1 MTPFLFLIF
10 QLKKMINIKDRYN
23 RTNILI
29 ERDTIDAEYVQVN
42 QFENDVES
50 INKRIAELS
59 KKIDDTPHFP
69 TVILQE
75 IKTVDMTELSEI
87 VTPDEEFDG
96 MKTVEINAF
105 QVYDRGVNEG
115 VEQGYNNAKSE
126 LTDIVIT
133 ENGEY
138 TTEQGFNR
146 VTVDV
151 SGGIDYDAYS
161 YSKKT
166 VDEDSFKQIGWNS
179 DDINYFKVNVNPDAY
194 NVEYKVSDENVALCN
209 DIEDVFWSSTKINDS
224 IKKNPEF
231 QYIKPI
237 TLQDTWAYGTFS
249 DCHYLKALCEIK
261 GEPREEL
268 GEFFKNC
275 YNLEFI
281 PQIQLKSGAQ
291 VYTNNAFENCHKLTI
306 IPDIFNDCNIFMP
319 SNMFDGCHSLRQ
331 LPWLNFYTKEDVYC
345 FAMFKDCRT
354 ITTIPEYD
362 FSSADNVEQLL
373 NNCVNL
379 KSLPLLDFGK
389 VKKINSFFGENEL
402 TYLTDL
408 GGFKDLNID
417 WNDNNGLAK
426 CPNLTVESIINV
438 FENLYD
444 FNGEGTT
451 RTIQIHTN
459 VYNQLSEEQL
469 AIATNKGWVISMTE

>member
-1 MTPFLFLIF
+1 
-10 QLKKMINIKDRYN
+10 MINIKDRYN

-29 ERDTIDAEYVQVN
+29 ERDEVEANYVQVN

-69 TVILQE
+69 TVILQDL
-75 IKTVDMTELSEI
+75 KTVDMTELTEL
-87 VTPDEEFDG
+87 VTADEEYDG
-96 MKTVEINAF
+96 MKSVEINAF
-105 QVYDRGVNEG
+105 QVYDRGVNDG
-115 VEQGYNNAKSE
+115 IEQGYNNAKSE

-151 SGGIDYDAYS
+151 SSSGGGIDYDAYS

-166 VDEDSFKQIGWNS
+166 VDEDSFKQIGWS
-179 DDINYFKVNVNPDAY
+179 DDDINYFKVNVTPDAY

-209 DIEDVFWSSTKINDS
+209 DIEDVFWESTEINDS

-237 TLQDTWAYGTFS
+237 TLQNSFAYGTFS

-281 PQIQLKSGAQ
+281 PQIQFKSGALI
-291 VYTNNAFENCHKLTI
+291 YLNDTFKNCHKLTI
-306 IPDIFNDCNIFMP
+306 IPDIFNDCIIFMP
-319 SNMFDGCHSLRQ
+319 SNAFDGCHSLRQ
-331 LPWLNFYTKEDVYC
+331 LPWLNFSKEETT
-345 FAMFKDCRT
+345 FSFMFKDCRS

-362 FSSADNVEQLL
+362 FSSATQVDQMLK
-373 NNCVNL
+373 NCVNL
-379 KSLPLLDFGK
+379 KSLPLLDFSK
-389 VKKINSFFGENEL
+389 VKNINSFFGENEL

-408 GGFKDLNID
+408 GGFKGLKID
-417 WNDNNGLAK
+417 WNDGYGLNK
-426 CPNLTVESIINV
+426 CPNLTKESVLNVINH
-438 FENLYD
+438 LYD
-444 FNGEGTT
+444 FRANGDSTT
-451 RTIQIHTN
+451 TKTIKFN
-459 VYNQLSEEQL
+459 SKSLSLLSDEEKQ
-469 AIATNKGWVISMTE
+469 IATNKGWVISMTE

>member
-1 MTPFLFLIF
+1 
-10 QLKKMINIKDRYN
+10 MINIKDRYN
-23 RTNILI
+23 KTNILI

-75 IKTVDMTELSEI
+75 LKTVDMTELTEI

-96 MKTVEINAF
+96 MKQVEINAF

-115 VEQGYNNAKSE
+115 IEQGYNNAKSE
-126 LTDIVIT
+126 LTDIYIT

-151 SGGIDYDAYS
+151 SSSGGGIDYDAYS

-194 NVEYKVSDENVALCN
+194 NVEYKVSDENIALCN
-209 DIEDVFWSSTKINDS
+209 DVEDVFYNSSVIDDI

-237 TLQDTWAYGTFS
+237 TLQDTFAFGTFS
-249 DCHYLKALCEIK
+249 NCHYLKAIGQIK

-268 GEFFKNC
+268 GELFKNC

-291 VYTNNAFENCHKLTI
+291 IYANNAFENCHKLTI
-306 IPDIFNDCNIFMP
+306 IPDIFNDCYILLP

-331 LPWLNFYTKEDVYC
+331 LPWLNFGEETT
-345 FAMFKDCRT
+345 FSFMFKDCRS

-362 FSSADNVEQLL
+362 FSSATHVGQMLK
-373 NNCVNL
+373 NCVNL
-379 KSLPLLDFGK
+379 KSLPLLDFSN
-389 VKKINSFFGENEL
+389 VKNINSFFGENEL

-408 GGFKDLNID
+408 GGFKDLKID

-426 CPNLTVESIINV
+426 CPNLTVESIVNV

-444 FNGEGTT
+444 FIGNGESTT

-459 VYNQLSEEQL
+459 VYYQLSEEQL

>member
-1 MTPFLFLIF
+1 
-10 QLKKMINIKDRYN
+10 MINIKDRYN

-29 ERDTIDAEYVQVN
+29 ERDTIAAEYVKVN

-69 TVILQE
+69 TVILQDL
-75 IKTVDMTELSEI
+75 KTVDMTELTDI
-87 VTPDEEFDG
+87 VTPDEEYDG
-96 MKTVEINAF
+96 MKSVEINAF
-105 QVYDRGVNEG
+105 QVYDRGVNDG
-115 VEQGYNNAKSE
+115 IEQGYNNAKSE

-151 SGGIDYDAYS
+151 SSSGGGIDYDAYS

-179 DDINYFKVNVNPDAY
+179 DDINYFKVNVSPDAY

-209 DIEDVFWSSTKINDS
+209 DIEDVFGSSTEINDS

-231 QYIKPI
+231 QYLKPI
-237 TLQDTWAYGTFS
+237 TLEDSFAYGTFS
-249 DCHYLKALCEIK
+249 DCHYLKAIGQVK

-268 GEFFKNC
+268 TEFFKNC

-291 VYTNNAFENCHKLTI
+291 VYTSNAFENCHKLTI
-306 IPDIFNDCNIFMP
+306 IPDIFNDCYIYLP
-319 SNMFDGCHSLRQ
+319 YNMFDGCHSLRQ
-331 LPWLNFYTKEDVYC
+331 LPWLTFGKETTFSFMC
-345 FAMFKDCRT
+345 KDCRS

-362 FSSADNVEQLL
+362 FSSATEVDQMLK
-373 NNCVNL
+373 NCVNL

-408 GGFKDLNID
+408 GGFKGLKID
-417 WNDNNGLAK
+417 WNDGYGLNK
-426 CPNLTVESIINV
+426 CPNLTKESVLNVINHLYN
-438 FENLYD
+438 FRENGD
-444 FNGEGTT
+444 STTTKTIKFNS
-451 RTIQIHTN
+451 N
-459 VYNQLSEEQL
+459 SLALLSDEEKQ
-469 AIATNKGWVISMTE
+469 IATNKGWVISMTE

>member
-1 MTPFLFLIF
+1 
-10 QLKKMINIKDRYN
+10 MINIKDKYN
-23 RTNILI
+23 KTNILI
-29 ERDTIDAEYVQVN
+29 ERDEVEVEANYVQVN

-75 IKTVDMTELSEI
+75 LKTVDMTELTDI
-87 VTPDEEFDG
+87 VTPDEEYDG
-96 MKTVEINAF
+96 MKSVEINAF

-151 SGGIDYDAYS
+151 SSSGGGIDYDAYS

-166 VDEDSFKQIGWNS
+166 VDEDSFKQIGWS
-179 DDINYFKVNVNPDAY
+179 DDDINYFKVNVTPDAY
-194 NVEYKVSDENVALCN
+194 NVEYKVSDENIALCN
-209 DIEDVFWSSTKINDS
+209 DIEDVFWESTKINDS

-249 DCHYLKALCEIK
+249 DCHYLKAIGQLK

-268 GEFFKNC
+268 TEFFKNC

-291 VYTNNAFENCHKLTI
+291 VYTSNAFENCHKLTI
-306 IPDIFNDCNIFMP
+306 IPDIFNDCYICLQ

-331 LPWLNFYTKEDVYC
+331 LPWLNFSKENGYC

-362 FSSADNVEQLL
+362 FSSVDDVEQLL
-373 NNCVNL
+373 NNCTNL

-417 WNDNNGLAK
+417 WNDGYGLNK
-426 CPNLTVESIINV
+426 CPNLTKESVLNVINHLYN
-438 FENLYD
+438 FRENGD
-444 FNGEGTT
+444 STTTKTIKFNS
-451 RTIQIHTN
+451 N
-459 VYNQLSEEQL
+459 SLALLSEEEKQ
-469 AIATNKGWVISMTE
+469 IATNKGWVISMTE

>member
-1 MTPFLFLIF
+1 
-10 QLKKMINIKDRYN
+10 MINIKDKYN
-23 RTNILI
+23 KTNILI
-29 ERDTIDAEYVQVN
+29 ERDEVEANYVQVN

-69 TVILQE
+69 TVILQDL
-75 IKTVDMTELSEI
+75 KTVDMTELTEL
-87 VTPDEEFDG
+87 VTADEEYDG
-96 MKTVEINAF
+96 MKSVEINAF

-115 VEQGYNNAKSE
+115 IEMGYNNAKSE

-151 SGGIDYDAYS
+151 SGSGIDYNAYS

-179 DDINYFKVNVNPDAY
+179 DDINYFKVNVSPDAY

-209 DIEDVFWSSTKINDS
+209 DIEDVFWESTKIDDS

-249 DCHYLKALCEIK
+249 DCHYLKAIGEIK

-281 PQIQLKSGAQ
+281 PQIQLKSGAE

-306 IPDIFNDCNIFMP
+306 IPDIFNDCYITMT
-319 SNMFDGCHSLRQ
+319 SNMFNGCHSLRQ
-331 LPWLNFYTKEDVYC
+331 LPWLTFSKEVIDC
-345 FAMFKDCRT
+345 FTMFKDCRS

-408 GGFKDLNID
+408 GGFQNLKID
-417 WNDNNGLAK
+417 WNDGYGLNK
-426 CPNLTVESIINV
+426 CPNLTKESVLNVINH
-438 FENLYD
+438 LYD
-444 FNGEGTT
+444 FRANGDSTT
-451 RTIQIHTN
+451 TKTIKFN
-459 VYNQLSEEQL
+459 SKSLSLLSDEEKQ
-469 AIATNKGWVISMTE
+469 IATNKGWVISMTE

>member
-1 MTPFLFLIF
+1 
-10 QLKKMINIKDRYN
+10 MINIKDKYN

-75 IKTVDMTELSEI
+75 LKTVDMTELTEI
-87 VTPDEEFDG
+87 VTPDEEYDG
-96 MKTVEINAF
+96 MKQVEINAF
-105 QVYDRGVNEG
+105 QIYDRGVNEG
-115 VEQGYNNAKSE
+115 IEQGYNNAKSE
-126 LTDIVIT
+126 LTDIYIT

-138 TTEQGFNR
+138 VTEQGFNR

-151 SGGIDYDAYS
+151 ASSGEGGGIDYDAYS
-161 YSKKT
+161 YIKKT
-166 VDEDSFKQIGWNS
+166 LDEDSFKQIGWNS

-194 NVEYKVSDENVALCN
+194 NVEYRVSDENIALCN
-209 DIEDVFWSSTKINDS
+209 DVADVFSSSTKIDNS

-237 TLQDTWAYGTFS
+237 TLGDTFAYGTFS
-249 DCHYLKALCEIK
+249 DCHYLKAIGQLK

-268 GEFFKNC
+268 GELFKNC

-291 VYTNNAFENCHKLTI
+291 IYANNAFENCHKLTI
-306 IPDIFNDCNIFMP
+306 IPDIFNDCYLIMP
-319 SNMFDGCHSLRQ
+319 SNMFDGCHSLRH
-331 LPWLNFYTKEDVYC
+331 LPWLNFGEETT
-345 FAMFKDCRT
+345 FSFMFKDCRS

-362 FSSADNVEQLL
+362 FSSATHVDRMLK
-373 NNCVNL
+373 NCVNL
-379 KSLPLLDFGK
+379 KSLPLLDFSN
-389 VKKINSFFGENEL
+389 VTNINSFFGENEL
-402 TYLTDL
+402 TYLPDL
-408 GGFKDLNID
+408 GGFKALKID
-417 WNDNNGLAK
+417 WNDGCGLAK
-426 CPNLTVESIINV
+426 CPNLTVESIVNV

-444 FNGEGTT
+444 FNGESTT
-451 RTIQIHTN
+451 RTIQIHSN
-459 VYNQLSEEQL
+459 VYCQLSEEQL

>member
-1 MTPFLFLIF
+1 
-10 QLKKMINIKDRYN
+10 MINIKDRYN
-23 RTNILI
+23 KTNILI

-69 TVILQE
+69 TVILQDL
-75 IKTVDMTELSEI
+75 KTVDMTELTEL
-87 VTPDEEFDG
+87 VTADEEYDG
-96 MKTVEINAF
+96 MKQVEINAF

-115 VEQGYNNAKSE
+115 YEQGYNNAKSE
-126 LTDIVIT
+126 LTDIYIT

-151 SGGIDYDAYS
+151 SSSGGGIDYDAYS
-161 YSKKT
+161 YIKKT
-166 VDEDSFKQIGWNS
+166 VDEDSFKQIGWSS

-194 NVEYKVSDENVALCN
+194 NVEYKVSDENIALCN
-209 DIEDVFWSSTKINDS
+209 DIADVFWESTKIDDT

-237 TLQDTWAYGTFS
+237 TLQDTFAMGTFS
-249 DCHYLKALCEIK
+249 DCHYLKAIGQLK

-268 GEFFKNC
+268 GGYFSNC

-281 PQIQLKSGAQ
+281 PQIQLKSGA
-291 VYTNNAFENCHKLTI
+291 TIFANNAFENCHKLTI
-306 IPDIFNDCNIFMP
+306 IPDIFNDCFIIMP
-319 SNMFDGCHSLRQ
+319 SNMFDGCHSLKQ
-331 LPWLNFYTKEDVYC
+331 LPWLNFSKEETT
-345 FAMFKDCRT
+345 FSFMFKDCRS

-362 FSSADNVEQLL
+362 FSLATNVEQMLK
-373 NNCVNL
+373 NCVNL
-379 KSLPLLDFGK
+379 KSLPLLDFSN

-408 GGFKDLNID
+408 GGFKGLKTD
-417 WNDNNGLAK
+417 WNDGCGLAR
-426 CPNLTVESIINV
+426 CPNLTVESVVNV

-444 FNGEGTT
+444 FIGNGESTT
-451 RTIQIHTN
+451 KTIQIHTN
-459 VYNQLSEEQL
+459 TYVKLSEEQL

>member
-1 MTPFLFLIF
+1 
-10 QLKKMINIKDRYN
+10 MINIKDKYN
-23 RTNILI
+23 KTNILI
-29 ERDTIDAEYVQVN
+29 ERNEVEANYVLLN

-75 IKTVDMTELSEI
+75 LKTVDMTELTEL

-115 VEQGYNNAKSE
+115 IEQGYNNAKSE

-138 TTEQGFNR
+138 VTEQGFNR

-151 SGGIDYDAYS
+151 SGGGIDYDAYS

-166 VDEDSFKQIGWNS
+166 VDEDSFKQIGWS
-179 DDINYFKVNVNPDAY
+179 DDDINYFKVNVNPDAY

-209 DIEDVFWSSTKINDS
+209 DIEDVFWERTKIDDS

-231 QYIKPI
+231 QYSKPI
-237 TLQDTWAYGTFS
+237 TLQDTFVIVFS
-249 DCHYLKALCEIK
+249 DCHYLKAIGELK
-261 GEPREEL
+261 GEPREDL

-281 PQIQLKSGAQ
+281 PQIQIKSGAEIFGND
-291 VYTNNAFENCHKLTI
+291 TFKNCHKLTI
-306 IPDIFNDCNIFMP
+306 IPDIFNDCYIFYP
-319 SNMFDGCHSLRQ
+319 PNMFDGCHSLRQ
-331 LPWLNFYTKEDVYC
+331 LPWLNLSDEYY
-345 FAMFKDCRT
+345 FAMFKDCRS
-354 ITTIPEYD
+354 ITTIPKYD

-408 GGFKDLNID
+408 GGFQNLKID
-417 WNDNNGLAK
+417 WNDGYGLNK
-426 CPNLTVESIINV
+426 CPNLTKESVLNVINHLYN
-438 FENLYD
+438 FRENGD
-444 FNGEGTT
+444 STT
-451 RTIQIHTN
+451 TKTIKFHSKS
-459 VYNQLSEEQL
+459 LSLLSDEEKQ
-469 AIATNKGWVISMTE
+469 IATNKGWVISMTE